1 VFTNLDG
8 TGQRGLAQSV
18 NLGSSTG
25 MGLDLFFRFS
35 TSVVSG
41 WGSYSLVDFERQL
54 RSAVSGLPQISRH
67 NVRLGTTVVLFKRL
81 SITPSLVLRSTPEN
95 LTPFYEN
102 AGVSLDTPHEINLSV
117 VFTPIDAL
125 DAWVNVRNASH
136 RRYALRGI
144 SGPRC
149 KNRCPPSR
157 GSGSAIERALRPC
170 RVDGQAGGVERSR
183 AMHRLLVA
191 LSCLACLACL
201 SCAGRSPAP
210 GTAATASTVA
220 PSGRHRR
227 PVALLADHHARHHS
241 RRCERDRGRD
251 QLPAGGDPRS
261 QRHRLSARR
270 GRTAPTC
277 ASSIPAARHCRT
289 RSRPGTPRP
298 ARPRSGCWSPGSGRP
313 APTSRSS

>member
-1 VFTNLDG
+1 VDVSTRYDDVPISPRAALIGQGFGGRLTMKYIFSMAYVAPAPYFSYNIFDNGVQITTTNLNLEPERARSNEVNIAWQSEYLLLSASGYYNTQSDLLITAQSEAPETVVNEMVFTNLDG
-8 TGQRGLAQSV
+8 TGQRRLAQSV

-54 RSAVSGLPQISRH
+54 QSAVSGLPQISRH

-102 AGVSLDTPHEINLSV
+102 AGVSLETPHEINLSV

-144 SGPRC
+144 SGP
-149 KNRCPPSR
+149 
-157 GSGSAIERALRPC
+157 ALQEP
-170 RVDGQAGGVERSR
+170 
-183 AMHRLLVA
+183 
-191 LSCLACLACL
+191 
-201 SCAGRSPAP
+201 
-210 GTAATASTVA
+210 
-220 PSGRHRR
+220 
-227 PVALLADHHARHHS
+227 
-241 RRCERDRGRD
+241 
-251 QLPAGGDPRS
+251 
-261 QRHRLSARR
+261 LSALAGLRFR
-270 GRTAPTC
+270 Y
-277 ASSIPAARHCRT
+277 
-289 RSRPGTPRP
+289 
-298 ARPRSGCWSPGSGRP
+298 
-313 APTSRSS
+313 